1 MLKMSYQKHK
11 EDYEKFDERRE
22 KVCLKHNI
30 KKKLHIGSENE
41 NYLYCLKHNIKK
53 KLHIGSENENYL
65 YCPECYKER

>member
-41 NYLYCLKHNIKK
+41 NYLYC
-53 KLHIGSENENYL
+53 
-65 YCPECYKER
+65 PECYKER